1 MTLVNFNNK
10 SRANALNALDAL
22 NAFNASN
29 SPYFNTLESL
39 FSDVEAKN
47 TFKENLPAV
56 NISESEENFKI
67 DLAAPGLKR
76 EDFQINLKKDVLTV
90 SVENKN
96 EDDKDNKQFS
106 RREFNFGSFSR
117 SFNMPE
123 NADTEQIAASY
134 LDGIL
139 SITINKQDEKSLQR
153 EITVS

>member
-10 SRANALNALDAL
+10 SRANALNA
-22 NAFNASN
+22 FNASN
-29 SPYFNTLESL
+29 SPYFNTVLESL

-96 EDDKDNKQFS
+96 EDDKDNKQCS

-123 NADTEQIAASY
+123 NADTEKIAASY
-134 LDGIL
+134 LDGLL